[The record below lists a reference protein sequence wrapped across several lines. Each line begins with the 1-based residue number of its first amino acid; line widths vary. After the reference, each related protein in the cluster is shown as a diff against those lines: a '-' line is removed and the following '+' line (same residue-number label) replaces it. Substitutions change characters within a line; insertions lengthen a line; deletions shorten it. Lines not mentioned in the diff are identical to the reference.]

1 MLPFTTPDE
10 PLYLVYAINRVI
22 QVKAGQLEAKLK
34 ALTLH
39 LLQRGAPRGNGVIKE
54 DHAAPPFTRGM
65 ALVDLNGMIEPETA
79 FRPAPNYMAAMDL
92 NGAIEQDPA
101 DEYVSNQD
109 TMLEA
114 KIGKS
119 SGSSSG
125 ISIDDVQIIQV
136 FKFLSPLSNQIETV
150 MFIATVV
157 FMIII
162 SYLACLPCF
171 LKADCLAAIAL
182 QLLLKLKR
190 HLKIVYSLNDA
201 RCQVRN
207 H

>member
-65 ALVDLNGMIEPETA
+65 ALVDLNGTIEPETA

-136 FKFLSPLSNQIETV
+136 FKFLSRLSNQIDCYVYCYCCFHDYNLLSCLFALLFEGRLPGSYCIAASFETEETPKNCV
-150 MFIATVV
+150 
-157 FMIII
+157 
-162 SYLACLPCF
+162 
-171 LKADCLAAIAL
+171 
-182 QLLLKLKR
+182 
-190 HLKIVYSLNDA
+190 
-201 RCQVRN
+201 
-207 H
+207 